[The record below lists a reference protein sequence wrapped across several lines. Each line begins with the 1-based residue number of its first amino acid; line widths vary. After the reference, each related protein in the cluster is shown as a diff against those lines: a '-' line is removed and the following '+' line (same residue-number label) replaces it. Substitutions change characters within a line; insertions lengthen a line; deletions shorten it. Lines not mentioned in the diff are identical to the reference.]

1 LLQRRDDLRFRVP
14 AFRHLSFPFPSSE
27 ILYGFGRTQ
36 GSRSLELSLY
46 HSLGK
51 LPEPECTHD
60 FF

>member
-1 LLQRRDDLRFRVP
+1 MAFVPRV
-14 AFRHLSFPFPSSE
+14 
-27 ILYGFGRTQ
+27 
-36 GSRSLELSLY
+36 LELSLY